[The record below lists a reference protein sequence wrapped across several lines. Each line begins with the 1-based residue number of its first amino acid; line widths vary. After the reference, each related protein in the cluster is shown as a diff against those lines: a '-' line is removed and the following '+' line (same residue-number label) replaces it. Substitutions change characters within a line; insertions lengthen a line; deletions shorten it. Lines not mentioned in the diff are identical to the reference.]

1 MKNVYL
7 PKVENSF
14 TFALLGS
21 KTEFIS
27 AILAMLMVLSMTFAI
42 SAEETKT
49 YKLSDMTENAEGLKV
64 TGEYFYVKKAM
75 DYFGIK
81 NVDLTGVKSISVDAL
96 IGMNGTNNGQI

>member
-27 AILAMLMVLSMTFAI
+27 AILAIIAGIAI
-42 SAEETKT
+42 IIFIAKRR
-49 YKLSDMTENAEGLKV
+49 K
-64 TGEYFYVKKAM
+64 
-75 DYFGIK
+75 
-81 NVDLTGVKSISVDAL
+81 
-96 IGMNGTNNGQI
+96 